1 MYYQNW
7 KAAKQR
13 RSVTD
18 LFELR
23 RNGHGILV
31 HDAAVYADDP
41 SRDDRLRA
49 ELFQKAAQGYQCDV
63 RLPDD
68 DVHEESGNM
77 EAGPPCLRA
86 VLVHLR
92 PDPAAAVGAPDAVCD
107 KSQYRNDWNDRH
119 DRRVCSARSH
129 ALRDHPD
136 RARPAEEF

>member
-18 LFELR
+18 LFELG
-23 RNGHGILV
+23 RNGYGILL
-31 HDAAVYADDP
+31 HDAAVYAAEP
-41 SRDDRLRA
+41 GHDDRLRA
-49 ELFQKAAQGYQCDV
+49 ELFQKAAQGYQRDV

-68 DVHEESGNM
+68 DVHEKSGNM
-77 EAGPPCLRA
+77 AACSPCLRA

-92 PDPAAAVGAPDAVCD
+92 PDPAAAVRASDAVRD
-107 KSQYRNDWNDRH
+107 KPRHGNDRH
-119 DRRVCSARSH
+119 DRRDHCVCPDRSDV
-129 ALRDHPD
+129 LRDHPD